1 MPKSRITAQEA
12 ASSIAGSVLTFSA
25 QATQQL
31 RELLLPRP
39 SFLKRAFSSQLR
51 NAERLEVLK
60 LNCDI
65 VIPHVAVAEYNL
77 EHSDYWDRDNSDIVE
92 SVRQLSFQAIG
103 QAFEKAGCGAID
115 ADLFVRDKAERF
127 AVYAA
132 TTLLTNIAEEIM
144 KDHQLPSKM
153 SADEL
158 LQFLGRARIS
168 TYKELWAEDQ
178 ERMLQLRR
186 PSLGD
191 LLAEV
196 YRHWCGEAQP
206 SRAWNTLQFNLILE
220 GHLAGLNLA
229 ITKTCYDIEIE

>member
-1 MPKSRITAQEA
+1 MPKSRITAREA
-12 ASSIAGSVLTFSA
+12 ASSIADSVLTFSA

-31 RELLLPRP
+31 GELLLPRP

-77 EHSDYWDRDNSDIVE
+77 EHSDYWDRDSSDIVE
-92 SVRQLSFQAIG
+92 SVRQLSFQAIS
-103 QAFEKAGCGAID
+103 QAFEKAGCGAIN
-115 ADLFVRDKAERF
+115 ADHFVRDKTERF

-132 TTLLTNIAEEIM
+132 TTLLTNIAEEVM
-144 KDHQLPSKM
+144 KDHQLPSRM

-158 LQFLGRARIS
+158 VQFLGRARIS

-178 ERMLQLRR
+178 ERTLQLQR
-186 PSLGD
+186 PSIGD

-196 YRHWCGEAQP
+196 YRHWRGEAQL
-206 SRAWNTLQFNLILE
+206 SRAWKTLQFNLILE
-220 GHLAGLNLA
+220 GHLAGLNLV